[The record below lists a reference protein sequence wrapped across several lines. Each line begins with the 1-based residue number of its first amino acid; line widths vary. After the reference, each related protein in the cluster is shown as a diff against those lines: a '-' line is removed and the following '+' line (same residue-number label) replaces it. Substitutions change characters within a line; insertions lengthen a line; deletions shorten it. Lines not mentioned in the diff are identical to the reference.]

1 MWRLILRHLSP
12 QAECDLHSPGSPM
25 FVLPSHSSPSPP
37 SFHSTFSTILT
48 SPSLVHFFELCS
60 SYFINEICVSFSL
73 LDLSEQVK
81 CHSCPV
87 YAAPSPREVGGQ
99 SFVFLSLSLCLTAFE
114 VSGLWELSAQCWCL
128 LADGLR
134 SRVRGQE

>member
-25 FVLPSHSSPSPP
+25 FVLPSHASPP
-37 SFHSTFSTILT
+37 STLSTIIT
-48 SPSLVHFFELCS
+48 SPSLFHFFELCS
-60 SYFINEICVSFSL
+60 SYFINETCVSFPL

-81 CHSCPV
+81 CHSCWV
-87 YAAPSPREVGGQ
+87 YAAPPPREVSGQ
-99 SFVFLSLSLCLTAFE
+99 SFVFLSLSLSLAAFE

-134 SRVRGQE
+134 SRVRDQE